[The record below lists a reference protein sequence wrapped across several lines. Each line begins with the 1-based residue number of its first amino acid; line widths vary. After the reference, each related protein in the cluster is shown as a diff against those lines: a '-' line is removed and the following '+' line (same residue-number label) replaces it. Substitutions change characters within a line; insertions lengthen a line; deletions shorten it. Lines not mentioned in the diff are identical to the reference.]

1 MLLVGGSTIRKDF
14 VLVDYNRTKNEL
26 MSSRKPKAAPAVNK
40 GGKPRYVPT
49 PQDRQL
55 VEAYFGVGM
64 TQEEICGAMSR
75 PAGHERGP
83 LRMSVPTLRKVLRPR
98 GMESAR
104 VRTVAR
110 MRIKLIA
117 KADAGDVAALLHVN
131 RVFGWNERLTIEL
144 PLPRS
149 EEDLKTLTDQEL
161 HDRAAKL
168 RRHPAVLRAV

>member
-1 MLLVGGSTIRKDF
+1 
-14 VLVDYNRTKNEL
+14 

-83 LRMSVPTLRKVLRPR
+83 LRMSVPTLRRYFSR
-98 GMESAR
+98 EMESAR

-131 RVFGWNERLTIEL
+131 RVFGWNERLIIE
-144 PLPRS
+144 LPRS